1 MNTEIMNINL
11 LTNKIN
17 DLYDDA
23 FKCIYE
29 IILKNNETIIK
40 TKNYY
45 LVNLD
50 NVSKKTLQE
59 LSNFLNYL
67 DASLDHLTNDE
78 IEKNKL
84 RNELSKIN

>member
-29 IILKNNETIIK
+29 IVKLNNETIIK
-40 TKNYY
+40 TKNYF

-50 NVSKKTLQE
+50 NVSQKTLKE
-59 LSNFLNYL
+59 LSDFLNYL
-67 DASLDHLTNDE
+67 DASFDHLTNDE

-84 RNELSKIN
+84 RSELSKIN